1 MFDEISFDFQA
12 VHFAT
17 GALLHDCATC
27 GRVFT
32 SKTTL
37 KRHAM
42 THLTQGTE
50 VCNAPTRPELNSVMF
65 FQPPAPMQHR
75 AVAEVP
81 RPVQEKPL
89 RRRLELAETIRAT
102 YAGTAILEIH

>member
-1 MFDEISFDFQA
+1 MFEAPSFDFQA

-42 THLTQGTE
+42 THLTQGRRFAMTHKTKT
-50 VCNAPTRPELNSVMF
+50 NFVMF
-65 FQPPAPMQHR
+65 FQPPAPIPHR
-75 AVAEVP
+75 VVVAEVP

-102 YAGTAILEIH
+102 YAGTAILVIH